1 MKLTHRFAQL
11 TPEKR
16 PQDPDMD
23 GTRAMTKAVLTAGAV
38 FCLSAGAMA
47 QTNISNTR
55 DGNGN
60 LVRRSVPINSTPPMI
75 NSTENN
81 PPRRVRNLSP
91 TADDISRMLGH
102 RK

>member
-1 MKLTHRFAQL
+1 MKLTL
-11 TPEKR
+11 
-16 PQDPDMD
+16 
-23 GTRAMTKAVLTAGAV
+23 LTASVV
-38 FCLSAGAMA
+38 FCSSAGAIP
-47 QTNISNTR
+47 QTNISNIR

-60 LVRRSVPINSTPPMI
+60 LVRRSVPINNTPPMI

-81 PPRRVRNLSP
+81 PPRRVRNQSP

>member
-1 MKLTHRFAQL
+1 MKLTL
-11 TPEKR
+11 
-16 PQDPDMD
+16 
-23 GTRAMTKAVLTAGAV
+23 LTASVV
-38 FCLSAGAMA
+38 FCSSAGVIA
-47 QTNISNTR
+47 QTNVSNIR

-60 LVRRSVPINSTPPMI
+60 LVRRSVPINNTPPMI

-81 PPRRVRNLSP
+81 PPRRVKNLSP

>member
-1 MKLTHRFAQL
+1 MKLTL
-11 TPEKR
+11 
-16 PQDPDMD
+16 
-23 GTRAMTKAVLTAGAV
+23 LTASVV
-38 FCLSAGAMA
+38 FCLSAGAIA
-47 QTNISNTR
+47 QTNISNIR

-60 LVRRSVPINSTPPMI
+60 LVRRSVPINNTPPMI

-81 PPRRVRNLSP
+81 PPRRVKNLSP

>member
-1 MKLTHRFAQL
+1 MKLTL
-11 TPEKR
+11 
-16 PQDPDMD
+16 
-23 GTRAMTKAVLTAGAV
+23 LTASVV
-38 FCLSAGAMA
+38 FCLSAGAIA
-47 QTNISNTR
+47 QTNISNIR

-60 LVRRSVPINSTPPMI
+60 LVRRNVPINNTPSMI

-81 PPRRVRNLSP
+81 PPRRVKNLSP

>member
-1 MKLTHRFAQL
+1 MKLTL
-11 TPEKR
+11 
-16 PQDPDMD
+16 
-23 GTRAMTKAVLTAGAV
+23 LTASVV
-38 FCLSAGAMA
+38 FCSSAGAIA
-47 QTNISNTR
+47 QTNISNIR

-60 LVRRSVPINSTPPMI
+60 LVRRSVPINNAPPMI

-81 PPRRVRNLSP
+81 PPRRVKNLSP

>member
-1 MKLTHRFAQL
+1 MKLTL
-11 TPEKR
+11 
-16 PQDPDMD
+16 
-23 GTRAMTKAVLTAGAV
+23 LTASVV
-38 FCLSAGAMA
+38 FCSSAGAIA
-47 QTNISNTR
+47 QTNISNIR

-60 LVRRSVPINSTPPMI
+60 LVRRNVPINNTPPMI

>member
-1 MKLTHRFAQL
+1 MMIIARSVTFAMK
-11 TPEKR
+11 
-16 PQDPDMD
+16 
-23 GTRAMTKAVLTAGAV
+23 AMTKVVLTAGVA
-38 FCLSAGAMA
+38 FSLSAAAMA

-60 LVRRSVPINSTPPMI
+60 LVRRNVPINNTPPMI

-81 PPRRVRNLSP
+81 PPRRVKNLSP

>member
-1 MKLTHRFAQL
+1 MKLTL
-11 TPEKR
+11 
-16 PQDPDMD
+16 
-23 GTRAMTKAVLTAGAV
+23 LTASVV
-38 FCLSAGAMA
+38 FCSSAGVIA
-47 QTNISNTR
+47 QTNISNIR

-60 LVRRSVPINSTPPMI
+60 LVRRSVPINNTPPMI

-81 PPRRVRNLSP
+81 PPRRVKNLSP